1 MSEKDKKQVEL
12 LMKCLDITEQEAIQ
26 VLKDDKAIDKG
37 EKLFEQTAE
46 QKANSKKYTKVGIKT
61 NKKPDNV
68 TDKPKKI
75 DKNKLDTFDLFVN
88 FAKENGTVE
97 IVKENAEFTVLI
109 NEQKYRIKLTKAR
122 K

>member
-26 VLKDDKAIDKG
+26 VLNDDKAIDKG
-37 EKLFEQTAE
+37 EKLFEQTPE

-68 TDKPKKI
+68 TDKPKKV

-88 FAKENGTVE
+88 FAKENGMVE

>member
-1 MSEKDKKQVEL
+1 MSEKDKKQIEL
-12 LMKCLDITEQEAIQ
+12 LMKCLDITEDEAIQ

-37 EKLFEQTAE
+37 KKLFEQTPE

>member
-26 VLKDDKAIDKG
+26 VLNDDKAIDRG

-68 TDKPKKI
+68 TDKPKKV

-109 NEQKYRIKLTKAR
+109 NDQKYRIKLTKAR

>member
-26 VLKDDKAIDKG
+26 VLNDDKAIDKG
-37 EKLFEQTAE
+37 EKLFEQTPE

-61 NKKPDNV
+61 NKKPDNM
-68 TDKPKKI
+68 TDKPKKV

-97 IVKENAEFTVLI
+97 IVKENAEFTVII

>member
-26 VLKDDKAIDKG
+26 VLNDDKAIDKG
-37 EKLFEQTAE
+37 EKLFEQTPE

-68 TDKPKKI
+68 TDKPKKV

-97 IVKENAEFTVLI
+97 IVKENAEFTVVI

>member
-26 VLKDDKAIDKG
+26 VLNDDKAIDRG
-37 EKLFEQTAE
+37 EKLFEQTPE
-46 QKANSKKYTKVGIKT
+46 QKANSKKYTKVGIKP

-68 TDKPKKI
+68 TDKPKKV

>member
-1 MSEKDKKQVEL
+1 MSEKDKKQIAL

-26 VLKDDKAIDKG
+26 VLNDDKAIDKG
-37 EKLFEQTAE
+37 EKLFEQTPE

-61 NKKPDNV
+61 NKKPDNM

>member
-1 MSEKDKKQVEL
+1 MSEKDKKQIEL
-12 LMKCLDITEQEAIQ
+12 LMKCLDISEDEAIQ

-37 EKLFEQTAE
+37 EKLFEQTPE

-68 TDKPKKI
+68 TDKPKKV

-88 FAKENGTVE
+88 FAKENGIVE

-109 NEQKYRIKLTKAR
+109 NDQKYRIKLTKAR

>member
-26 VLKDDKAIDKG
+26 VLNDDKAIDKG
-37 EKLFEQTAE
+37 EKLFEQTPE

-68 TDKPKKI
+68 TDKPKKV

>member
-1 MSEKDKKQVEL
+1 MSEKDKKQIAL
-12 LMKCLDITEQEAIQ
+12 LMKCLDISEDEAIQ

>member
-26 VLKDDKAIDKG
+26 VLNDDKAIDKG
-37 EKLFEQTAE
+37 EKLFEQTPE

-61 NKKPDNV
+61 NKKPDKV

-75 DKNKLDTFDLFVN
+75 DKNKLNTFDLFVN

-97 IVKENAEFTVLI
+97 IVKENAEFTVVI

>member
-26 VLKDDKAIDKG
+26 VLNDDKAIDKG
-37 EKLFEQTAE
+37 EKLFEQTPE

-68 TDKPKKI
+68 TNKEKKV

>member
-12 LMKCLDITEQEAIQ
+12 LMKCLDISEDEAIQ

-68 TDKPKKI
+68 TDKPKKV

>member
-1 MSEKDKKQVEL
+1 M
-12 LMKCLDITEQEAIQ
+12 
-26 VLKDDKAIDKG
+26 
-37 EKLFEQTAE
+37 
-46 QKANSKKYTKVGIKT
+46 
-61 NKKPDNV
+61 
-68 TDKPKKI
+68 TDKPKKV

-109 NEQKYRIKLTKAR
+109 NDQKYRIKLTKAR

>member
-1 MSEKDKKQVEL
+1 MSEKDKKQIEL
-12 LMKCLDITEQEAIQ
+12 LMKCLDISEDEAIQ

-37 EKLFEQTAE
+37 EKLFEQTPE

-68 TDKPKKI
+68 TDKQKKV

-109 NEQKYRIKLTKAR
+109 NDQKYRIKLTKAR

>member
-26 VLKDDKAIDKG
+26 VLNDDKAIEKG
-37 EKLFEQTAE
+37 AKLFEQTPE

-75 DKNKLDTFDLFVN
+75 DKNKLNTFDLFVN

-97 IVKENAEFTVLI
+97 IIKENAEFTVLI

>member
-26 VLKDDKAIDKG
+26 VLNDDKAIDRG
-37 EKLFEQTAE
+37 EKLFEQTPE

-61 NKKPDNV
+61 NKKPDNM
-68 TDKPKKI
+68 TDKPKKV

-97 IVKENAEFTVLI
+97 IVKENAEFTVII

>member
-12 LMKCLDITEQEAIQ
+12 LMKCLDISEDEAIQ

>member
-26 VLKDDKAIDKG
+26 VLNDDKAIDKG
-37 EKLFEQTAE
+37 EKLFEQTPE
-46 QKANSKKYTKVGIKT
+46 QKTNSKKYTKVGIKT

-68 TDKPKKI
+68 TNKEKKV

>member
-26 VLKDDKAIDKG
+26 VLNDDKAIDKG

>member
-1 MSEKDKKQVEL
+1 MSEKDKKQVKL

-26 VLKDDKAIDKG
+26 VLNDDKAIDKG
-37 EKLFEQTAE
+37 EKLFEQTPE

-61 NKKPDNV
+61 NKKPDNM
-68 TDKPKKI
+68 TDKPKKV

-97 IVKENAEFTVLI
+97 IVKENAEFTVVI

>member
-1 MSEKDKKQVEL
+1 MSEKDKKQIEL
-12 LMKCLDITEQEAIQ
+12 LMKCLDISEDEAIQ

-37 EKLFEQTAE
+37 EKLFEQTPE

-68 TDKPKKI
+68 TNKEKKV

-109 NEQKYRIKLTKAR
+109 NDQKYRIKLTKAR

>member
-1 MSEKDKKQVEL
+1 MSEKDKKQIEL
-12 LMKCLDITEQEAIQ
+12 LMKCLDISEDEAIQ

-37 EKLFEQTAE
+37 EKLFEQTPE

-68 TDKPKKI
+68 TDKPKKV

-97 IVKENAEFTVLI
+97 IIKENAEFTVLI
-109 NEQKYRIKLTKAR
+109 NDQKYRIKLTKAR

>member
-1 MSEKDKKQVEL
+1 MSEKDKKQIEL
-12 LMKCLDITEQEAIQ
+12 LMKCLDITEDEAIQ
-26 VLKDDKAIDKG
+26 VLNDDKAIDKG
-37 EKLFEQTAE
+37 EKLFEQTPE

-68 TDKPKKI
+68 SDKPKKV

>member
-12 LMKCLDITEQEAIQ
+12 LMKCLGITEQEAIQ
-26 VLKDDKAIDKG
+26 VLNDDKAIDKG
-37 EKLFEQTAE
+37 EKLFEQTPE

-61 NKKPDNV
+61 NKKPDKM
-68 TDKPKKI
+68 TDKPKKV

>member
-1 MSEKDKKQVEL
+1 MSDADKKQIEL
-12 LMKCLDITEQEAIQ
+12 LMKCLDISEAEAIQ

-37 EKLFEQTAE
+37 EKLFEQTSE

-61 NKKPDNV
+61 NKKPDKM

>member
-26 VLKDDKAIDKG
+26 VLNDDKAIDKG
-37 EKLFEQTAE
+37 EKLFEQTPE

-68 TDKPKKI
+68 TDKPKKV
-75 DKNKLDTFDLFVN
+75 DKNKLNTFDLFVN

>member
-1 MSEKDKKQVEL
+1 MSEKDKKQIAL

-26 VLKDDKAIDKG
+26 VLNDDKAIDKG
-37 EKLFEQTAE
+37 EKLFEQTPE

-97 IVKENAEFTVLI
+97 IIKENAEFTVLI

>member
-26 VLKDDKAIDKG
+26 VLNDDKAIDKG
-37 EKLFEQTAE
+37 KKLFEQTPE

-68 TDKPKKI
+68 TDKPKKV

>member
-26 VLKDDKAIDKG
+26 VLNDDKAIDKG
-37 EKLFEQTAE
+37 EKLFEQTPE

-61 NKKPDNV
+61 NKKPDNM
-68 TDKPKKI
+68 TDKTKKV

-97 IVKENAEFTVLI
+97 IVKENAEFTVII

>member
-1 MSEKDKKQVEL
+1 MSEKDKKQIEL
-12 LMKCLDITEQEAIQ
+12 LMKCLDITEDEAIQ
-26 VLKDDKAIDKG
+26 VLNDDKAIDKG
-37 EKLFEQTAE
+37 EKLFEQTPE

-61 NKKPDNV
+61 NKKPDNM
-68 TDKPKKI
+68 TDKPKKV

>member
-1 MSEKDKKQVEL
+1 MSEKDKKQIEL
-12 LMKCLDITEQEAIQ
+12 LMKCLDISEDEAIQ
-26 VLKDDKAIDKG
+26 ILKDDKAIDKG

>member
-1 MSEKDKKQVEL
+1 MSEKDKKQIAL

-26 VLKDDKAIDKG
+26 VLNDDKAIDKG
-37 EKLFEQTAE
+37 EKLFEQTPE

-68 TDKPKKI
+68 TDKPKKV
-75 DKNKLDTFDLFVN
+75 DKNKLNTFDLFVN

>member
-1 MSEKDKKQVEL
+1 MSEKDKKQIAL
-12 LMKCLDITEQEAIQ
+12 LMKCLGITEQEAIQ
-26 VLKDDKAIDKG
+26 VLNDDKAIDKG
-37 EKLFEQTAE
+37 EKLFEQTPE

-68 TDKPKKI
+68 TDKPKKV

>member
-26 VLKDDKAIDKG
+26 VLNDDKAIDKG
-37 EKLFEQTAE
+37 EKLFEQTPE

-68 TDKPKKI
+68 TDKPKKV

-88 FAKENGTVE
+88 FAKENGMVE
-97 IVKENAEFTVLI
+97 IVKENAEFTVVI
-109 NEQKYRIKLTKAR
+109 NKQKYRIKLTKAR

>member
-37 EKLFEQTAE
+37 EKLFEQTPE

-68 TDKPKKI
+68 TDKPKKV

>member
-26 VLKDDKAIDKG
+26 VLNDDKAIDKG
-37 EKLFEQTAE
+37 EKLFEQTPE

-68 TDKPKKI
+68 TDKPKKV

-88 FAKENGTVE
+88 FAKENGMVE
-97 IVKENAEFTVLI
+97 IVKENAEFTVVI

>member
-26 VLKDDKAIDKG
+26 VLNDDKAIDKG
-37 EKLFEQTAE
+37 EKLFEQTPE

-61 NKKPDNV
+61 NKKPDNM

-97 IVKENAEFTVLI
+97 IVKENAEFTVII

>member
-1 MSEKDKKQVEL
+1 MSEKDKKQIEL

-26 VLKDDKAIDKG
+26 VLNDDKAIDKG
-37 EKLFEQTAE
+37 EKLFEQTPE

-97 IVKENAEFTVLI
+97 IVKENAEFTVVI